1 MYTLLLDGTAP
12 AYLPEVVW
20 LIVAGAAMAYIC
32 NRFELVPIVG
42 FLIAGVIIGPN
53 ALGPVRDQGVVDAA
67 AEVGVILLLYTIGIE
82 FSLEKLARINRLIFG
97 GGGLQVLLATLATTR
112 LLALFG
118 VDWRTGLFTGLL
130 VALSSTAIVLMLLDD
145 RGETNSA

>member
-97 GGGLQVLLATLATTR
+97 GGGLQVLLATLTTTR